1 MFSFKAGLRAGAA
14 GRRGKRYF
22 NKTRALA
29 ALRPAYT
36 LPHEY
41 SPLSTVRPVFYV
53 SDGTGIT
60 AETIGHSL
68 LTQFTGTQFRTD
80 RLPFVDSED
89 KAIEA
94 AGRIRA
100 AGEALGSRPIVVN
113 SCVDARLTARLAE
126 SGALMLDVFAPFI
139 EPLERELGVQRLSRV
154 GQAHGMVDFETYHRR
169 INAMNFALTHDDSR
183 AGKTPTCIYLAM
195 HHGVKAANYPLTDED
210 LEHDRLPPRL
220 RPHRAKLF
228 GLTIDPIRLQQIRQE
243 RRANSR
249 YAQLE
254 TCRREVAAA
263 EAMLRAERIPTLSTT
278 HTSIEEIASKVMTTL
293 GIHREMF

>member
-1 MFSFKAGLRAGAA
+1 M
-14 GRRGKRYF
+14 
-22 NKTRALA
+22 
-29 ALRPAYT
+29 
-36 LPHEY
+36 
-41 SPLSTVRPVFYV
+41 STVRPVFYV

-68 LTQFTGTQFRTD
+68 LTQFAGVNFRTD
-80 RLPFVDSED
+80 RISFVDTVE
-89 KAIEA
+89 KAGEA
-94 AGRIRA
+94 AARIRA
-100 AGEALGSRPIVVN
+100 AGEAVGSRPIVVN
-113 SCVDARLTARLAE
+113 SCVDAALTARLAE

-139 EPLERELGVQRLSRV
+139 DPLERELGEQRQSRV

-169 INAMNFALTHDDSR
+169 INAMNFALTHDDGIATNYDEADVILVAVSR

-228 GLTIDPIRLQQIRQE
+228 GLTIDPMRLQQIRQE

-249 YAQLE
+249 YAQFE
-254 TCRREVAAA
+254 TCKREVAAA
-263 EAMLRAERIPTLSTT
+263 EAMLRAERIPILSTT